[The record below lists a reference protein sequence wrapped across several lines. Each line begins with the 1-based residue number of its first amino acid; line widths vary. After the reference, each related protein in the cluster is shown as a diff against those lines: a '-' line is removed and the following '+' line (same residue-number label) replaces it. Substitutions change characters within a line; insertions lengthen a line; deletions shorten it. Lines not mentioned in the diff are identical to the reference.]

1 MEKFT
6 NQLNMEKP
14 NNNLSY
20 LERTGLTW
28 CKRHIKEKKIY
39 LTQADKGG
47 AILILDPSKVDTLIR
62 EELNDPAKYKTLKSD
77 PCKDIDKK
85 LKKWSNTWM
94 HKNALTTAERTA
106 ITGYKGNFRAH
117 HPAFKT
123 QKPSPVPNFKLHSQT
138 PTEIE
143 QKIYPP
149 MRFVSSSRYGPTFR
163 MGKWLDNILTPI
175 SMTFCEDEYLKD
187 STHFLKN
194 LDQHKDIFEKN
205 LIFSLDVKA
214 MYPSLR
220 KDVVLNALHYALE
233 SDVTPTIDEN
243 RKNATIEGATLC
255 IENAVLFYRDVWYIS
270 HVGIPTGGSESSSL
284 ANITLRYLLLLFK
297 RTPAYIEM
305 YANLIPMLNRFLDD
319 IFGAWLGTV
328 SEFNSFVDLLNDFM
342 SGYGLVFDKRKTQIG
357 TTVDFLDIKVD
368 ISSGSLFTDI
378 YIKPTDSPNLL
389 HRLSF
394 APNHLFKAIPYS
406 QYRRASIISSTNELK
421 ESQYKRI
428 TTKLKNNGYS
438 GKELAP
444 SKFKAL
450 NVDRNDVLSRCTP
463 NRTEKP
469 PEQVTNISFV
479 TTFNC
484 HVNFY
489 RTFFNESKEDLNA
502 LIGPHKIIMSTR
514 KNPNLKD
521 VLFSGK
527 QFAGTQLRSSSS
539 KPCSKT
545 CLTCPI
551 LSLPSKVTLE
561 NNTYSIFQEGSCK
574 SEDIIYLCI
583 CKLCNDFYIGQTI
596 TPLNI
601 RMNGHRAH
609 FRDGHPELSALSQH
623 IAKDHAQM
631 MHEHTNNYNIGILIK
646 SNPLSLTRLE
656 DRFIR
661 DTLADSNHLNKYKP
675 V

>member
-1 MEKFT
+1 M
-6 NQLNMEKP
+6 N
-14 NNNLSY
+14 
-20 LERTGLTW
+20 
-28 CKRHIKEKKIY
+28 
-39 LTQADKGG
+39 
-47 AILILDPSKVDTLIR
+47 
-62 EELNDPAKYKTLKSD
+62 
-77 PCKDIDKK
+77 KD
-85 LKKWSNTWM
+85 
-94 HKNALTTAERTA
+94 ALTAAERTA
-106 ITGYKGNFRAH
+106 ITGYTGNYRAH
-117 HPAFKT
+117 HPAFKI

-138 PTEIE
+138 AAEIKE
-143 QKIYPP
+143 KKYPP

-194 LDQHKDIFEKN
+194 LEQNKSIFEKN
-205 LIFSLDVKA
+205 FIFSLDVKA

-220 KDVVLNALHYALE
+220 KDVVLDALNYALE
-233 SDVTPTIDEN
+233 SDVTPNIEEN
-243 RKNATIEGATLC
+243 RKNAIIEGAKLC
-255 IENAVLFYRDVWYIS
+255 IENAVLFYRDIWYIS

-297 RTPAYIEM
+297 RTPAYIER
-305 YANLIPMLNRFLDD
+305 YDNLIPMLNRFLDD

-342 SGYGLVFDKRKTQIG
+342 SGYGLVFDKKKTQIG
-357 TTVDFLDIKVD
+357 KSVDFLDIKVD
-368 ISSGSLFTDI
+368 ISSGSLVTDI
-378 YIKPTDSPNLL
+378 FIKPTDSPNLL

-421 ESQYKRI
+421 ESQFKRI
-428 TTKLKNNGYS
+428 TTKLTNNGYS
-438 GKELAP
+438 EKDLVQP
-444 SKFKAL
+444 KFKAL
-450 NVDRNDVLSRCTP
+450 NVNRSEILNKCTP
-463 NRTEKP
+463 HRVEKP
-469 PEQVTNISFV
+469 PEQNTNIISFV
-479 TTFNC
+479 STFNC
-484 HVNFY
+484 HIDSY
-489 RTFFNESKEDLNA
+489 RTFFNEHKDELNA

-527 QFAGTQLRSSSS
+527 QFAGTQFRSSSS

-551 LSLPSKVTLE
+551 LSLPSKLTLE
-561 NNTYSIFQEGSCK
+561 NNTYFLFQGGSCK
-574 SEDIIYLCI
+574 SEDIIYLCV

-609 FRDGHPELSALSQH
+609 FRDGHPELSALAQH
-623 IAKDHAQM
+623 IAKDHAHM
-631 MHEHTNNYNIGILIK
+631 MHEHTNNYSIGILVK

-656 DRFIR
+656 DRLIR
-661 DTLADSNHLNKYKP
+661 DNLADINHLNKYKP